1 MPRQPRLD
9 IPGALHHIMVRGI
22 NKTDIFM
29 DDQDRVNFLQR
40 LGENITETKSSVYA
54 WVLMSNHVHILF
66 KSGKKGISTVMRK
79 LLTWY
84 AIYFN
89 RRHNRSGHL
98 FENRYK
104 SILCEEDR
112 YLLALIRYIH
122 LNPIRSGIVKD
133 IEGLNNYSGSGH
145 SAVMGKS
152 KCQWM
157 DTEYVLA
164 RFGTRGKAAIKA
176 YSRFMEKGLN
186 IKYGSELTGG
196 GLIRSLGGW
205 SQVLSM
211 RRRDQEEEF
220 DERVLGEG
228 DFVQNILREAEE
240 REIRQLKLRL
250 SGKTMTDIIRE
261 ECKKRQVSIK
271 ELQGGSRRNKV
282 SQTRAVIAYRSI
294 EELGM
299 STAEIARHLG
309 VATSTV
315 TRAIARGEKLNNA

>member
-1 MPRQPRLD
+1 
-9 IPGALHHIMVRGI
+9 MVRGI

-29 DDQDRVNFLQR
+29 DDQDRVSFLQR
-40 LGENITETKSSVYA
+40 LGENIAETKSSVYA
-54 WVLMSNHVHILF
+54 WVLMSNHVHILY
-66 KSGKKGISTVMRK
+66 KSGKEGISRVMRK

-89 RRHNRSGHL
+89 RRHKRSGHL

-112 YLLALIRYIH
+112 YLLELIRYIH

-133 IEGLNNYSGSGH
+133 IEALNDYPWSGH

-164 RFGTRGKAAIKA
+164 QFGTKKKAATKA
-176 YSRFMEKGLN
+176 YRRFREKGLN

-211 RRRDQEEEF
+211 RRRSQEEEF
-220 DERVLGEG
+220 DERILGDG
-228 DFVQNILREAEE
+228 SFVHDILKEAEE
-240 REIRQLKLRL
+240 KEIRQLKLRH
-250 SGKTMTDIIRE
+250 SGRTITEIIEE
-261 ECKKRQVSIK
+261 ECRKRQVSPK
-271 ELQGGSRRNKV
+271 ELYGGSRRNKV
-282 SQTRAVIAYRSI
+282 SQTRALIAYRSI
-294 EELGM
+294 EELGL

-315 TRAIARGEKLNNA
+315 TRAIARVEELNNA